1 MGTNSDTAS
10 QATQSSS
17 LSPMEIDAIGEV
29 LNISMGSA
37 ATAVSTMLDK
47 QVVITTPKVKV
58 ETLESIKTGTL
69 EPAIIVKITYTEGIT
84 GSNVMVFRQ
93 NDMQLILNQL
103 MGIDE
108 PPSPDFIFDELSMS
122 AACEVM
128 NQMMGASAT
137 ALSKFLGKAI
147 NISTPTA
154 VVMDGQ
160 KSFMDAVGLE
170 AEDEIV
176 SVLFSLNIA
185 DVISSEFVSVLS
197 KELAKEII
205 NDFINKEDEE
215 NARAAAEHKA
225 SAPPMQQQAPPP
237 MQQQA
242 PPPMQQQAPPPMQ
255 QQAPPPMQQQV
266 PPPMQPPY
274 GYPPQV
280 PYGYPPQANYGYPPM
295 QNGYAVPEM
304 VQQRVEQQAPL
315 NVKPVQFAD
324 FNPAPVSGAAVMG
337 GNMNLIMNVPLNVSI
352 EIGKTKR
359 KIKDIMN
366 FTQGT
371 VIELEKQAGAPVDII
386 VNGQLLAH
394 GDVVVIDDNF
404 GVRIT
409 EIVGTKELLQSL
421 EDEIK

>member
-1 MGTNSDTAS
+1 
-10 QATQSSS
+10 
-17 LSPMEIDAIGEV
+17 V
-29 LNISMGSA
+29 
-37 ATAVSTMLDK
+37 
-47 QVVITTPKVKV
+47 
-58 ETLESIKTGTL
+58 
-69 EPAIIVKITYTEGIT
+69 
-84 GSNVMVFRQ
+84 
-93 NDMQLILNQL
+93 
-103 MGIDE
+103 
-108 PPSPDFIFDELSMS
+108 
-122 AACEVM
+122 
-128 NQMMGASAT
+128 
-137 ALSKFLGKAI
+137 
-147 NISTPTA
+147 
-154 VVMDGQ
+154 
-160 KSFMDAVGLE
+160 
-170 AEDEIV
+170 
-176 SVLFSLNIA
+176 
-185 DVISSEFVSVLS
+185 
-197 KELAKEII
+197 
-205 NDFINKEDEE
+205 
-215 NARAAAEHKA
+215 
-225 SAPPMQQQAPPP
+225 
-237 MQQQA
+237 
-242 PPPMQQQAPPPMQ
+242 
-255 QQAPPPMQQQV
+255 PPPMQQQV
-266 PPPMQPPY
+266 PLPMQPPY